1 LHRGISCQGT
11 VVGGSGTV
19 PEDVTML
26 GRALEAVGSAPVIW
40 FGPVVAPAGVVAT
53 IDLAE
58 PIPTVGAS
66 AR

>member
-1 LHRGISCQGT
+1 M
-11 VVGGSGTV
+11 